1 MAIIYSHNSMCVHV
15 GVLYKREIHVYQIHS
30 PEQVIFF
37 QGVAPPLRKEV
48 WPFLL
53 GLYSFDSSERE
64 RTRVKSK
71 KLEEYWTINKRR
83 FVAIYVHVM

>member
-1 MAIIYSHNSMCVHV
+1 
-15 GVLYKREIHVYQIHS
+15 
-30 PEQVIFF
+30 VIFF

-71 KLEEYWTINKRR
+71 KLEEYWTINKQR
-83 FVAIYVHVM
+83 FVCVL